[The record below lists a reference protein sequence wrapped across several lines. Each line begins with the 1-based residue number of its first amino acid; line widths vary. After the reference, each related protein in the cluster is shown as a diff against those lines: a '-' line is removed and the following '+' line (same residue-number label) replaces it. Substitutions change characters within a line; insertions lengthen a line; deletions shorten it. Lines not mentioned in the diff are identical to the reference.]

1 MNLAVH
7 VQGKVL
13 SHVVV
18 VGGVE
23 ESLPQ
28 LPGHR
33 VTGPRNNR
41 SGYIFFKY
49 FITKINK
56 YSQYI
61 FTQERGISWLANTKF
76 AG

>member
-33 VTGPRNNR
+33 VTGPRKKSEWLYFLQVFYNENKQ
-41 SGYIFFKY
+41 IFAIYFYTRKRNQLVSKY
-49 FITKINK
+49 
-56 YSQYI
+56 
-61 FTQERGISWLANTKF
+61 
-76 AG
+76 

>member
-23 ESLPQ
+23 EPLPQ

-33 VTGPRNNR
+33 VTGPRKNS
-41 SGYIFFKY
+41 SGYIFKY
-49 FITKINK
+49 FMTKINK
-56 YSQYI
+56 YLQYI
-61 FTQERGISWLANTKF
+61 FTQMGMGEAVLR
-76 AG
+76 